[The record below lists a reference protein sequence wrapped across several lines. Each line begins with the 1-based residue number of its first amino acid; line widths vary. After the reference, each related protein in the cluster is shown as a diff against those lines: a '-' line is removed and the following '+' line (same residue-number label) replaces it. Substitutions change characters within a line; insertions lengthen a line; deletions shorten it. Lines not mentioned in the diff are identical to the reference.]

1 MVAIVEKVC
10 RFVVYLRYMETIIS
24 NLNRFEKVGIKK
36 RIFNFSINHEKNIN
50 NSLKQFE
57 KSGTL
62 PTIKAVGCRPG
73 TLHGLYKVHKAIA
86 DVFQPFRYIFS
97 AIRTPSTGSPLGP
110 TMGNVLLPFYEI
122 KWLEQCQKNS
132 NQFFTE
138 DTLITFLFS
147 SSRLNTSQNFVV
159 SLILVIHTNLF
170 LLNKKKYVVIS

>member
-36 RIFNFSINHEKNIN
+36 GIFNFSINHEKNIN

-57 KSGTL
+57 KS
-62 PTIKAVGCRPG
+62 G

-97 AIRTPSTGSPLGP
+97 AIRTPSTGSPLGS